1 MILKIVLI
9 LTLCLSGYAFAD
21 TAKVDESFLLR
32 KLKDDPT
39 LATLI
44 KSYENSTPRADLDKD
59 DIVPELV
66 VKCEQV
72 RLTTE
77 ILDGLILTP
86 RNIYWVGF
94 LIKCSTTRKDLTGRK
109 TSGYFCG
116 QYRYSELTDSGYPNI
131 ITTDCN
137 GSIN

>member
-59 DIVPELV
+59 DIGPELV
-66 VKCEQV
+66 VKCEQ
-72 RLTTE
+72 
-77 ILDGLILTP
+77 
-86 RNIYWVGF
+86 VGF